1 MHVEAPPPIR
11 RVRFSIESLGWR
23 RGLWELV
30 TWRRSYDA
38 ARDGSFDARHGT
50 DTAGSME
57 PVGLGI
63 ADADRRDQA
72 IRYLP
77 SPPRVTNWM
86 LDRVEI
92 DPSQCTFVDLGCG
105 KGRVLLLAAQRPFQ
119 RVIGVEISPWLVTVA
134 RRNATAYRPP
144 PDLRAPVEVVEADVT
159 TVDLPLSD
167 LLIHLYHPFDP
178 SVTGAVL
185 RRLETSLARVPRRV
199 TIAYLAYTAA
209 VEPVTELLAGFDW
222 LRLRRYEQ
230 SVRGH
235 YNWLIY
241 SN

>member
-1 MHVEAPPPIR
+1 
-11 RVRFSIESLGWR
+11 
-23 RGLWELV
+23 LWELV
-30 TWRRSYDA
+30 TWRRPYDPA
-38 ARDGSFDARHGT
+38 VDRSFDAEHGT
-50 DTAGSME
+50 DTAGSLE

-77 SPPRVTNWM
+77 SPARVTNWM
-86 LDRVEI
+86 LDRVELN
-92 DPSQCTFVDLGCG
+92 PSSCTFVDLGCG

-119 RVIGVEISPWLVTVA
+119 RVIGIEISPWLATTA
-134 RRNATAYRPP
+134 RRNAGAYRPP
-144 PDLRAPVEVVEADVT
+144 PVLRAPIEVVEADVT
-159 TVDLPLSD
+159 TVELPLSD

-178 SVTGAVL
+178 SVTATVL
-185 RRLETSLARVPRRV
+185 RRLEASLARLPRRV
-199 TIAYLAYTAA
+199 TIAYLAYTGA
-209 VEPVTELLAGFDW
+209 VQPVAEVLADVDW
-222 LRLRRYEQ
+222 LHLRRYEQ